1 METTGICIYMS
12 LQAASSNIIISIASS
27 AVEIVDST
35 VMQDKATN
43 NIWQNHNI
51 KIWKINK

>member
-43 NIWQNHNI
+43 NSWQNHNI
-51 KIWKINK
+51 KI